1 MNIQI
6 CTSLEKIKKDAEEIR
21 ERTDAIGGLK
31 NVFCVACGGSLGSLY
46 PLEYLLRCESAT
58 LHCESISSNEFVFAP
73 PKRLG
78 KDSVIILLSASGGTP
93 ETCTAAKKASE
104 AGAIVISMSSNEKA
118 ALFENADYQW
128 VSFHDAFESATFAL
142 TDSCQALYFGF
153 ELLRMYD
160 NYAHYEE
167 AQRAFEVLPIV
178 HHRAMRTIDRR
189 IVPFGEAHKSDKV
202 IYTVASGA
210 SYSAAYMESIC
221 LIMEM
226 EWVNSFAI
234 HAGEMFHGPFEIAD
248 GNTPFMLF
256 MSNGRTRKLDERALR
271 FLQRYSGRVT
281 VIDANELGVSILGDN
296 VEEFFSGIIN
306 WVAAFAYGKG
316 LALAKDH
323 PIREWRY
330 MKKIAY

>member
-1 MNIQI
+1 MNVNTY
-6 CTSLEKIKKDAEEIR
+6 TSLEEIR
-21 ERTDAIGGLK
+21 QNAAEIQKKTEEYGGLK

-46 PLEYLLRCESAT
+46 PLEYLLRCESAS
-58 LHCESISSNEFVFAP
+58 LHCESISGNEFVFSA

-78 KDSVIILLSASGGTP
+78 KDSVVILLSASGSTP
-93 ETCTAAKKASE
+93 ETCAAAKLASE
-104 AGAIVISMSSNEKA
+104 AGAVVISISSNPEAK
-118 ALFENADYQW
+118 LFEHADYKW
-128 VSFHDAFESATFAL
+128 VCSHDAFESSTFAL
-142 TDSCQALYFGF
+142 TDSCQALCFGF
-153 ELLRMYD
+153 ELLKLYD
-160 NYAHYEE
+160 GYEHYDE
-167 AQRAFEVLPIV
+167 AKRAFEVLPIV
-178 HHRAMRTIDRR
+178 HHRALRTIDRR
-189 IVPFGEAHKSDKV
+189 VVPFGEAHKADKV

-210 SYSAAYMESIC
+210 SYSAAYMETIC

-234 HAGEMFHGPFEIAD
+234 QAGELFHGPFEVAD
-248 GNTPFMLF
+248 GNTPFMVF

-281 VIDANELGVSILGDN
+281 VIDANEMGVSILGDN

-323 PIREWRY
+323 PIHEWRY
-330 MKKIAY
+330 MKKIEY